1 MTLEQYIEVRLQSL
15 RDHLVEPQG
24 SIWRWDT
31 VAEVKARIG
40 ELTNLLNV
48 IRDSPSID
56 K

>member
-1 MTLEQYIEVRLQSL
+1 MTLEKYIETRLKSL
-15 RDHLVEPQG
+15 NTCLVEPQG